1 MVMSNTCKVGVI
13 FGGRSGEHE
22 VSLVSATSIMAAL
35 PADRFEVVPIGI
47 SKEGKWYAGE
57 GVMDFLK
64 GGTPSGAVYPA
75 SLSPDNEGGVL
86 ILDSGRASVKL
97 DVVFPVLHG
106 PYGEDGTVQGLLDL
120 AGVPYVGCGVLASSV
135 AMDKVISKELFVSR
149 GIPSVPYVWFFAP
162 EWQRDRD
169 TVIDRVE
176 WSLGYPVFVKPANMG
191 SSVGIFK
198 VKNRDEL
205 VAYVPESARY
215 DRKIIVEQAV
225 ADPRE
230 IEVAVLGNDQPAAS
244 VPGEII
250 PSNEFYDYDAKY
262 VDGKSKDAIPADLP
276 AETTEEIRR
285 LAVEAF
291 TAVDGAGLAR
301 VDFLVSRADDRVF
314 LNEIN
319 TMPGFTSISMYP
331 KLWQATGL
339 EYPDLLS
346 RLVDLARERSREKQG
361 LATSYQPKSD
371 WHKG

>member
-1 MVMSNTCKVGVI
+1 MSDRCTIGVI

-22 VSLVSATSIMAAL
+22 VSLVSATSIMEAM
-35 PADRFEVVPIGI
+35 PRERFEVVPIGI
-47 SKEGKWYAGE
+47 SKDGKWYAGD

-64 GGTPSGAVYPA
+64 RGRSTGKVYPA
-75 SLSPDNEGGVL
+75 TLSPDNEGGVL
-86 ILDSGRASVKL
+86 TWDGGRRSIRL

-120 AGVPYVGCGVLASSV
+120 AGVPYVGCGVLASAV
-135 AMDKVISKELFVSR
+135 AMDKVVSKELFIVR
-149 GIPSVPYVWFFAP
+149 GIPTPPYVWFFAS
-162 EWQRDRD
+162 EWRRDQGAITRR
-169 TVIDRVE
+169 IE
-176 WSLGYPVFVKPANMG
+176 QSLSYPLFIKPANMG

-205 VAYVPESARY
+205 NAHVPESARY

-225 ADPRE
+225 ADARE
-230 IEVAVLGNDQPAAS
+230 IEVSVLGNDRPVAS

-276 AETTEEIRR
+276 VETAEEIRR
-285 LAVEAF
+285 LALEAF
-291 TAVDGAGLAR
+291 SAVDGAGLAR

-319 TMPGFTSISMYP
+319 TIPGFTSISMYP
-331 KLWQATGL
+331 KLWAASGL
-339 EYPDLLS
+339 PYTDLLA
-346 RLVDLARERSREKQG
+346 RLVELALERHREKQD
-361 LATSYQPKSD
+361 LLTSYQPKRD
-371 WHKG
+371 WHTG

>member
-1 MVMSNTCKVGVI
+1 MSDKCTIGVI

-22 VSLVSATSIMAAL
+22 VSLVSATSIMGAL
-35 PADRFEVVPIGI
+35 SADRFEVVPIGI
-47 SKEGKWYAGE
+47 SKEGRWYAGD

-64 GGTPSGAVYPA
+64 RGESSGPVFEAT
-75 SLSPDNEGGVL
+75 LSADNEGGML
-86 ILDSGRASVKL
+86 FCDDGRANVRL

-120 AGVPYVGCGVLASSV
+120 AGVAYVGCGVLASAV
-135 AMDKVISKELFVSR
+135 AMDKVVSKELFIAR
-149 GIPSVPYVWFFAP
+149 GIPSVPYVWFFTP
-162 EWQRDRD
+162 EWERNRDALIGR
-169 TVIDRVE
+169 IER
-176 WSLGYPVFVKPANMG
+176 SLSYPLFVKPVNMG

-198 VKNRDEL
+198 VHDRDEL
-205 VAYVPESARY
+205 IRYVPESARY
-215 DRKIIVEQAV
+215 DRKIIVEEGVPDA
-225 ADPRE
+225 RE
-230 IEVAVLGNDQPAAS
+230 IEVSVLGNDRPEAS

-276 AETTEEIRR
+276 AETIEEIRR

-339 EYPDLLS
+339 SYPDLLS
-346 RLVDLARERSREKQG
+346 RLVDLALERHAKKQA
-361 LATSYQPKSD
+361 LSTSYRPKSD

>member
-1 MVMSNTCKVGVI
+1 MSDRCTIGVI

-22 VSLVSATSIMAAL
+22 VSLVSATSIMGGL
-35 PADRFEVVPIGI
+35 PRDRFEVVPIGI
-47 SKEGKWYAGE
+47 SKEGKWYAGG
-57 GVMDFLK
+57 GVMEFLK
-64 GGTPSGAVYPA
+64 RGESNDVVHPA
-75 SLSPDNEGGVL
+75 ALSPDNEGGL
-86 ILDSGRASVKL
+86 LTYDSGRQSVKL

-120 AGVPYVGCGVLASSV
+120 AGVPYVGCGVLASAV
-135 AMDKVISKELFVSR
+135 AMDKVVSKELFIAR
-149 GIPSVPYVWFFAP
+149 GIPTAPYVWFFAS
-162 EWQRDRD
+162 EWQRDPGAIIERIEK
-169 TVIDRVE
+169 T
-176 WSLGYPVFVKPANMG
+176 LTYPLFIKPANMG

-198 VKNRDEL
+198 VKNRGEL
-205 VAYVPESARY
+205 TAHVPESARY
-215 DRKIIVEQAV
+215 DRKVVVEEAV
-225 ADPRE
+225 PDARE
-230 IEVAVLGNDQPAAS
+230 IEVSILGNDRPAAS

-276 AETTEEIRR
+276 QETIRTIQR

-291 TAVDGAGLAR
+291 SAVDGAGLAR
-301 VDFLVSRADDRVF
+301 ADFLVSRDNDRVF

-339 EYPDLLS
+339 AYPDLLS
-346 RLVDLARERSREKQG
+346 RLVDLALERHREKQE
-361 LATSYQPKSD
+361 LLTSYQPKSD